1 MLLTRC
7 SPSSRVSSASSAE
20 LCGAEGTGQR
30 RDREAGQG
38 GARAT
43 RRGGTRRGEE
53 DDEGSRVGTDVDGTL
68 LDGDHGGVGLVDDIV
83 GLGEL
88 RAARERGQELARRR
102 EHLRTS
108 GQRTS

>member
-1 MLLTRC
+1 MQRGG
-7 SPSSRVSSASSAE
+7 VSDVIE
-20 LCGAEGTGQR
+20 
-30 RDREAGQG
+30 
-38 GARAT
+38 
-43 RRGGTRRGEE
+43 RRGGGERGRHDEAGREGGEE